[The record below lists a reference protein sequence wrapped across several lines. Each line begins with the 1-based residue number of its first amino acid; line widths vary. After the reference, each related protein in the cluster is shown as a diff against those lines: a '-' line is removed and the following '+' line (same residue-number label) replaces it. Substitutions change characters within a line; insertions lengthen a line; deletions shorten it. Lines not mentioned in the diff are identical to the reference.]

1 MIHTAYFHPTHS
13 PVDNKIVADFVSNMI
28 WQQDSTWTD
37 YLTMAVM
44 EDGKLIAGTVFHGYD
59 PSSKIIELSSASV
72 SKKWLTR
79 PVIRAM
85 FHLPFNMLVC
95 QMAVLRVSSEN
106 ETMLKVARNFG
117 FNEYVIPRLFGRDD
131 DGHIFT
137 LTEEQWALHRINK
150 EAAHG
155 QAKAA

>member
-1 MIHTAYFHPTHS
+1 MIHTAYFHYDIS
-13 PVDNKIVADFVSNMI
+13 PRDHQIVSEFVSNII
-28 WQQDSTWTD
+28 WGKKMEWPYSRS
-37 YLTMAVM
+37 MAVM
-44 EDGKLIAGTVFHGYD
+44 EDGKLIGGTVFHDYD
-59 PSSKIIELSSASV
+59 QSSNIVELSSASV

-106 ETMLKVARNFG
+106 ETMLKVARTFG
-117 FNEYVIPRLFGRDD
+117 FDEHVIPRLFGRNA

-137 LTEEQWALHRINK
+137 LTDDQWRSHRINR
-150 EAAHG
+150 
-155 QAKAA
+155 KAA